1 MTSATTPR
9 FGNGTMKARHG
20 VKDGVL
26 MRARA
31 VGIAGDVE
39 SLQLAL
45 GAAIGV
51 YDQILATAPPQFKP
65 LVLGAGENAIAVARK
80 ILEDV

>member
-1 MTSATTPR
+1 MSAKTPG
-9 FGNGTMKARHG
+9 FGSGTMKARHG
-20 VKDGVL
+20 VKDSVL

-39 SLQLAL
+39 LLQLAL

-65 LVLGAGENAIAVARK
+65 LVLGAGEKEIQVARE
-80 ILEDV
+80 ILWAV

>member
-1 MTSATTPR
+1 
-9 FGNGTMKARHG
+9 
-20 VKDGVL
+20 

-65 LVLGAGENAIAVARK
+65 LVLGAGEKAIGVARK
-80 ILEDV
+80 ILEGV

>member
-1 MTSATTPR
+1 MLPRGKFGQGTTKQ
-9 FGNGTMKARHG
+9 GNTET
-20 VKDGVL
+20 VL
-26 MRARA
+26 HRARS

-65 LVLGAGENAIAVARK
+65 LVLGAGEKEIQVARE
-80 ILEDV
+80 ILWAV